1 MSFSSYLLCWVLC
14 LGDGGR
20 LGSASS
26 SEHSES
32 SVVRDWPGDALL
44 QQHEVGRR
52 GRGGGR
58 LRWSILGTL
67 GILPVVLF
75 PFLLRG
81 HVAAKVAC
89 PDNDAT

>member
-1 MSFSSYLLCWVLC
+1 MGGVSGQRHRGHRRVSTLNLL
-14 LGDGGR
+14 GEIG
-20 LGSASS
+20 
-26 SEHSES
+26 
-32 SVVRDWPGDALL
+32 PGDALL

-58 LRWSILGTL
+58 LPWSVLGTL

-81 HVAAKVAC
+81 HVAAKVVC
-89 PDNDAT
+89 PDNDAMK